1 MIIMNTVLYI
11 AFTKDNMHFYTFTNK
26 DNAINKCLE
35 MGVNT
40 NSILEYNENKVNNLL
55 ANDTIFE
62 RLNNAEYDR
71 WDLDK
76 RIAKNGYNRLVR
88 NLKKIGLSLQEW
100 DIWCTL

>member
-1 MIIMNTVLYI
+1 MIIMNTILYI

-26 DNAINKCLE
+26 NNAINKCLE

-55 ANDTIFE
+55 ANDIIFE

-88 NLKKIGLSLQEW
+88 NLKKVGLSLQEW